1 MRTRGSL
8 LSWIVVGYALVSLP
22 LIAALLLAQVSLNQL
37 ADHGERLINEST
49 SVARLGGQLRDEV
62 IHLERAARQYQA
74 LRDEALLSL
83 FHQRVQRLKLTLT
96 ELETQALSGGFSLQL
111 AMIHADLDAL
121 DARWRQP
128 DLSGNLQA
136 PLTQVEAF
144 VTSIREMISAGQLAI
159 ERETAAM
166 RATSERIRQRIT
178 FIALGLLPAA
188 ALALLWLLRRT
199 DRSLS
204 SLRDAINGLGRGGHE
219 DTIVV
224 SGPREFRRLGERLD
238 WLRQRLHELESDK
251 GRFLRHVSHELKTP
265 LASVREAADLMGDA
279 SIGPLNPAQQELR
292 ALLLE
297 ASADLGDQIER
308 LLSYAAWRVEQDDV
322 GFESIDS
329 ARFLEDLTQQLALPA
344 ERKGLRLE
352 LHADAHG
359 VRGQPNRL
367 QEAAEN
373 LLANAVKYAPPD
385 TQIDLA
391 LSSRDG
397 KFELSVRDRGPGVPD
412 NEKLRVFEPFARG
425 EYAVATGMPGTG
437 VGLSIVSECALAHG
451 GEVFVE
457 DANPGAR
464 FVFRW
469 SDR

>member
-1 MRTRGSL
+1 M
-8 LSWIVVGYALVSLP
+8 
-22 LIAALLLAQVSLNQL
+22 
-37 ADHGERLINEST
+37 
-49 SVARLGGQLRDEV
+49 
-62 IHLERAARQYQA
+62 
-74 LRDEALLSL
+74 
-83 FHQRVQRLKLTLT
+83 
-96 ELETQALSGGFSLQL
+96 
-111 AMIHADLDAL
+111 
-121 DARWRQP
+121 
-128 DLSGNLQA
+128 
-136 PLTQVEAF
+136 
-144 VTSIREMISAGQLAI
+144 
-159 ERETAAM
+159 
-166 RATSERIRQRIT
+166 
-178 FIALGLLPAA
+178 
-188 ALALLWLLRRT
+188 LWLLRRT

-204 SLRDAINGLGRGGHE
+204 SLRDAINGLSRGGHE
-219 DTIVV
+219 EAIVV

-279 SIGPLNPAQQELR
+279 SIGLLNPAQQELR

-308 LLSYAAWRVEQDDV
+308 LLSYAAWRMEQDDV

-329 ARFLEDLTQQLALPA
+329 ARFLEDLAQQLSLPA

-352 LHADAHG
+352 LHADAHS
-359 VRGQPNRL
+359 VRAQPNRL

-391 LSSRDG
+391 LYSRDG
-397 KFELSVRDRGPGVPD
+397 QFELSVRDRGPGVPD